1 MPRLP
6 LLIILLI
13 VSAIIALWESPPAIL
28 KTPPSAKQDSFPV
41 AYMNGTKTQKFAA
54 DGRLEYLFNAERV
67 DYFEF
72 DQVEKN
78 YAKALNPVI
87 TIYSDDSEPWHIR
100 SEHGHSDDDGDKI
113 TFTGNVIVWQINAQQ
128 ARTELT
134 TEKLV
139 VIPSR
144 EYAQTEKAVRLVSI
158 DGITTAVGMKVFF
171 KQDRLML
178 LSQVQST
185 IKSTNSQHTT
195 RNKHVKH

>member
-6 LLIILLI
+6 LLIVLLI

-28 KTPPSAKQDSFPV
+28 QTPPSATHNSFPI
-41 AYMNGTKTQKFAA
+41 AYMMDTETKKYAL
-54 DGRLEYLFNAERV
+54 DGQLKYLFKAERV
-67 DYFEF
+67 NYFEL
-72 DQVEKN
+72 DQTEQN
-78 YAKALNPVI
+78 YAQALKPVI
-87 TIYSDDSEPWHIR
+87 TIFGDTSEPWHIR

-113 TFTGNVIVWQINAQQ
+113 TFTGNVVVWQINAQH

-144 EYAQTEKAVRLVSI
+144 EYAQTEKAVRLITVDSV
-158 DGITTAVGMKVFF
+158 TTAVGMKAFF
-171 KQDRLML
+171 KQDRLLL

-185 IKSTNSQHTT
+185 IKRATGQHPT
-195 RNKHVKH
+195 RNKHDEN